1 MKARYL
7 VLGALAGVVGTTLAV
22 AVIMVLTIMG
32 PLPEVATPLSASSS
46 DVVVSTGENYLSTA
60 ATDLA
65 RSEEPSI
72 ERVVVD
78 VRPEGRV
85 DMTVVAGV
93 TILGVETDVN
103 VTLISLVQA
112 KDGRLQFSLEK
123 IGLGGIG
130 IPLELLPGSLRA
142 AIKAMEADAN
152 ETANSMLAESGLVP
166 ASATTDDSSI
176 TVALRAP

>member
-7 VLGALAGVVGTTLAV
+7 VLGALAGVVGTLVAV
-22 AVIMVLTIMG
+22 AVIMVLTIMR

-72 ERVVVD
+72 QRVVVD

-85 DMTVVAGV
+85 DMTVVARV
-93 TILGVETDVN
+93 TILGVETEVN
-103 VTLISLVQA
+103 VTLISLVQV
-112 KDGRLQFSLEK
+112 KDGRLKFSLER
-123 IGLGGIG
+123 IGLGGFG
-130 IPLELLPGSLRA
+130 IPMEMLPGSLRV
-142 AIKAMEADAN
+142 AIKAMEVDAN

-166 ASATTDDSSI
+166 ASATTDDSSV